1 MHSVTRVLVADEY
14 PQIRSC
20 LVRLLETQ
28 DDMKVAATAT
38 NGAEALALAEALA
51 PDVVVMDVKLPLVSG
66 TEACRRILDT
76 LPDTRILMICSDSLK
91 PLIEESLANGASGYL
106 AKECSL
112 AQVPTAIREILAGR
126 TYLCLVSQHAL
137 QSSASGEGI

>member
-1 MHSVTRVLVADEY
+1 MHSVTRVLIADEY

-51 PDVVVMDVKLPLVSG
+51 PDVVVMDVKLP
-66 TEACRRILDT
+66 
-76 LPDTRILMICSDSLK
+76 
-91 PLIEESLANGASGYL
+91 
-106 AKECSL
+106 
-112 AQVPTAIREILAGR
+112 
-126 TYLCLVSQHAL
+126 
-137 QSSASGEGI
+137 